1 MPTNLPPQYYD
12 AEEEFRAATDPQE
25 KIRLLEELIST
36 VPKHKGTD
44 KLRADLRRKLSRMR
58 ASERAGPKAARHES
72 PYRVE
77 REGAGQGVVCGP
89 ANTGK
94 SSLVRALT
102 NAEPDVEPYP
112 FSTWG
117 PTPGMVK
124 IENIQVQLIDTP
136 ALDRDFVEPDHID
149 LIRRADLAVVVLDI
163 QGFPLEQLEWTA
175 SFLAEHRIVPEG
187 PEGPASVDGR
197 ATRLPFLIVVNKVD
211 GPAQDEDFEVF
222 QQLLDAP
229 WRCVPASAQ
238 TGRNLEEIRWSIF
251 ESLDII
257 RVYSKAPG
265 REPDLQEPFVLP
277 QGSTVE
283 AFAGRVHQDFVK
295 KLKSARIW
303 GSGEF
308 EGQLVARDHL
318 LKDGDVVELKI

>member
-1 MPTNLPPQYYD
+1 MPTNLPPQYFE
-12 AEEEFRAATDPQE
+12 AEEEFKAATDPQE

-44 KLRADLRRKLSRMR
+44 KLRADLRRKLSKMR
-58 ASERAGPKAARHES
+58 ASERGGAKVARHES
-72 PYRVE
+72 PYRIE
-77 REGAGQGVVCGP
+77 PEGAGQAVVCGP

-102 NAEPDVEPYP
+102 NAEPEVEPYP

-117 PTPGMVK
+117 PTPGMVE

-149 LIRRADLAVVVLDI
+149 LIRRADLALVVLDI
-163 QGFPLEQLEWTA
+163 QGYPLEQLEWTA
-175 SFLAEHRIVPEG
+175 SFLAERRILPEA
-187 PEGPASVDGR
+187 PENAASRDGR
-197 ATRLPFLIVVNKVD
+197 ARRLPFLIVVNKVD
-211 GPAQDEDFEVF
+211 GPDQDEDYQVF
-222 QQLLDAP
+222 RQLLEAP
-229 WRCVPASAQ
+229 WNCVAASAEHN
-238 TGRNLEEIRWSIF
+238 RNLDQIRWAIF
-251 ESLDII
+251 VALDII

-277 QGSTVE
+277 EGSTVQE
-283 AFAGRVHQDFVK
+283 FAGRVHQDFAK

-308 EGQLVARDHL
+308 DGQLVARDHVL
-318 LKDGDVVELKI
+318 RDGDVVELRI